1 MPVNDFGYVA
11 LDILWT
17 YPEDG
22 GLYTCRATNKHGSDE
37 TMAHI
42 KCYGTCTAIDVIVL
56 CGKRKLLYNA
66 FRLHSKDFISDKR
79 GVVLLHWCGS
89 CDVDAYAMTSS
100 YGGVF

>member
-1 MPVNDFGYVA
+1 MCTSSYDAGSRYMPVNDFGYVA

-42 KCYGTCTAIDVIVL
+42 KCYGTNT
-56 CGKRKLLYNA
+56 
-66 FRLHSKDFISDKR
+66 
-79 GVVLLHWCGS
+79 
-89 CDVDAYAMTSS
+89 T
-100 YGGVF
+100 